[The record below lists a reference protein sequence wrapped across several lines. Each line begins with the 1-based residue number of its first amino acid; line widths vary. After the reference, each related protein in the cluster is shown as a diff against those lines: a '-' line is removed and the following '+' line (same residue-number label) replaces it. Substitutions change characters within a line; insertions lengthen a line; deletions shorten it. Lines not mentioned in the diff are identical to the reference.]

1 MALPQHIAYG
11 VGGTVSID
19 LLTRPTTVTLD
30 IYTGDG
36 SAIVSSASGTVS
48 TISTTLSSAASRG
61 ATSIAVA
68 AATGIAA
75 GSVFWIQDDPE
86 AVLAYKLATLT
97 VSLRRPL
104 LKDHVSGAVVQ
115 GTRVSYTVLAAAANT
130 LFWDGRVKW
139 TIDGATEWTAVEC
152 TKYPLKRHASIQD
165 VIDRQPMMYEI
176 LSPGVD
182 TERLLDLAHEEV
194 LERIGTTGRRI
205 RVFPASSEFVSATA
219 MAALMLHYQPQA
231 TDEGTRLFE
240 RYSTLLE
247 REVERV
253 VEITPRDD
261 NQDGVV
267 QAAEKVS
274 MRSVILRR

>member
-1 MALPQHIAYG
+1 VSLPQHITQN

-30 IYTGDG
+30 IYTGEG
-36 SAIVSSASGTVS
+36 AAIVSSASGTVS
-48 TISTTLSSAASRG
+48 TINTTLSSAAARG

-75 GSVFWIQDDPE
+75 GKVFWIQDDPE
-86 AVLAYKLATLT
+86 SVLAYKLATLA

-104 LKDHVSGAVVQ
+104 LKDHVSGATVQ
-115 GTRVSYTVLAAAANT
+115 GTQVTYSVASTAAAT
-130 LFWDGRVKW
+130 LFFDGRVKW
-139 TIDGATEWTAVEC
+139 TIDGVTEWTALEC
-152 TKYPLKRHASIQD
+152 TKYPLKRHCSIQD
-165 VIDRQPMMYEI
+165 VIDRQPMLYEI
-176 LSPGVD
+176 LTPGVD
-182 TERLLDLAHEEV
+182 TERLLDLAHDEV
-194 LERIGTTGRRI
+194 LERIGVLGRRI

-231 TDEGTRLFE
+231 TDEGTRLYE
-240 RYSTLLE
+240 RYESLTQ

-253 VEITPRDD
+253 VEITPRDE

>member
-1 MALPQHIAYG
+1 VSLPQHITQN

-30 IYTGDG
+30 IYTGEG
-36 SAIVSSASGTVS
+36 ASIVSAASGTVS
-48 TISTTLSSAASRG
+48 TISTTLSAAPSRG
-61 ATSIAVA
+61 DVSITVGAN
-68 AATGIAA
+68 TGIAA

-86 AVLAYKLATLT
+86 AVLAYKVATT
-97 VSLRRPL
+97 TISLRRPL
-104 LKDHVSGAVVQ
+104 LKDHASGATVQ
-115 GTRVSYTVLAAAANT
+115 GTRCSYTVLAAAANV
-130 LFWDGRVKW
+130 LFFDGRVKW
-139 TIDGATEWTAVEC
+139 TIDGVTEWTALEC
-152 TKYPLKRHASIQD
+152 TKYPLKRHCSIQD
-165 VIDRQPMMYEI
+165 VIDRQPMLYEI
-176 LSPGVD
+176 LTPGVD
-182 TERLLDLAHEEV
+182 TERLLDLAHDEV
-194 LERIGTTGRRI
+194 LERIGVLGRRI

-231 TDEGTRLFE
+231 TDEGTRLYE
-240 RYSTLLE
+240 RYESLTQ